1 MSKQQAIKIK
11 SIQLN
16 ESQLEIIKVALGS
29 YGKYTTLF
37 TAFFQTENIMDFSD
51 IDFATRQKFI
61 TWLTKT
67 EYSHKIKAVL
77 LSCFDNIKLEFI
89 KSRSHIKNAVTVDNT
104 FFQSKEVFLLY
115 YPDYSVAKAYKKVHD
130 KVGLLYWDFSEV
142 KPELS
147 RQIKQT
153 IIYLTANFS
162 VKERSQKFL
171 LLKKLM
177 RFCQA
182 KKITDIGQFTAS
194 EKKQFELL
202 INNDE
207 ALWDK
212 GSIVDL
218 SIFAVELSESRF
230 DFGKN
235 LWFFEALKIADI
247 RRNDARPIKS
257 FDFMAIENE
266 KNRNYCKEYIRYLI
280 GITDEALSSIRNSYG
295 FIREMAV
302 WFSERDIDLME
313 VGEAQMDEYL
323 LWLGEQGSIS
333 DLTYN
338 RKVSAIK
345 AFYSYMA
352 FKHKVDRN
360 IMRAFYYKTVYP
372 AHLER
377 IVEDET
383 IREILKYLPRE
394 SPRLA
399 IMYKVQLETG
409 IRINEVCTLKGNCVD
424 TAGWLTVYQPKM
436 KTEKMIPISDVLE
449 AELKGYISQNNIAH
463 DGYVFR
469 NSKGKAYNAN
479 TYSVRMVRFCE
490 KYGISCKSW
499 VFRSHDYRHHIATAL
514 HEADASINVIR
525 DFLGHKSEEMTKQY
539 IDGMDNEIAKGQEE
553 YFEMRD
559 KDDFA

>member
-1 MSKQQAIKIK
+1 MSKQQVIKIK

-16 ESQLEIIKVALGS
+16 ESQLEIIKAALGS
-29 YGKYTTLF
+29 YGKYAALF
-37 TAFFQTENIMDFSD
+37 TAFFQMENITDFSD
-51 IDFATRQKFI
+51 IDYATRQKFI
-61 TWLTKT
+61 TWLDKT

-89 KSRSHIKNAVTVDNT
+89 KSRSHIKNTATVDST
-104 FFQSKEVFLLY
+104 FFKSKEVFLLY

-182 KKITDIGQFTAS
+182 KKITDIGQFTDS
-194 EKKQFELL
+194 EKRQFAML
-202 INNDE
+202 IDNDKSI
-207 ALWDK
+207 WTK

-218 SIFAVELSESRF
+218 SIFAIEVSESRF
-230 DFGKN
+230 DFSKN
-235 LWFFEALKIADI
+235 IWFFEALKIADI

-257 FDFMAIENE
+257 FDFMGIENE
-266 KNRNYCKEYIRYLI
+266 KNRNYCKEYIKYLI
-280 GITDEALSSIRNSYG
+280 GITDESLSSVRNSYG
-295 FIREMAV
+295 FIKEMAV
-302 WFSERDIDLME
+302 WFSEKDIDLMA
-313 VGEAQMDEYL
+313 VSEAQMDEYL
-323 LWLGEQGSIS
+323 LSLEEEGNIS
-333 DLTYN
+333 ALTFN
-338 RKVSAIK
+338 QKMSAIK

-352 FKHKVDRN
+352 YKHDIDKKV
-360 IMRAFYYKTVYP
+360 MRAFYYKTRYP
-372 AHLER
+372 NHIER
-377 IVEDET
+377 MVNERT
-383 IREILKYLPRE
+383 IRDILKHLPE
-394 SPRLA
+394 ENPMLA
-399 IMYKVQLETG
+399 LMYKVQLETG
-409 IRINEVCTLKGNCVD
+409 IRINEVCTLKGSCVG
-424 TAGWLTVYQPKM
+424 ASGWLKVYQPKM

-449 AELKGYISQNNIAH
+449 AELKGYISQNNIAP

-479 TYSVRMVRFCE
+479 TYSVKMVRFCK
-490 KYGISCKSW
+490 KYGIGCDKW

-514 HEADASINVIR
+514 HEADAPINVIR

-539 IDGMDNEIAKGQEE
+539 IDGMDSEIAKGQEE

-559 KDDFA
+559 KDDFT